1 MIETAKLIY
10 LINLILCLIIL
21 VLGIWGYRK
30 KKNQSALMVGLA
42 FGLFGGTHL
51 VTLFDL
57 QMQMESL
64 LIVVR
69 IIAYLIVAA
78 ALYLESSKK

>member
-10 LINLILCLIIL
+10 LINLILCVIIL
-21 VLGIWGYRK
+21 VFGIWGYQK
-30 KKNQSALMVGLA
+30 KKNLPGLMVGLA

-57 QMQMESL
+57 QIQMESL

-69 IIAYLIVAA
+69 IIAYLMVAA
-78 ALYLESSKK
+78 ALYLESFKK